1 MHGHTFVRYYG
12 ARSSRAAGAPDM
24 DRAACG
30 RPSAGESLLPGAGG
44 DEAPAAAGEEE
55 PGPGPPAGLPASAE
69 HL

>member
-1 MHGHTFVRYYG
+1 
-12 ARSSRAAGAPDM
+12 M